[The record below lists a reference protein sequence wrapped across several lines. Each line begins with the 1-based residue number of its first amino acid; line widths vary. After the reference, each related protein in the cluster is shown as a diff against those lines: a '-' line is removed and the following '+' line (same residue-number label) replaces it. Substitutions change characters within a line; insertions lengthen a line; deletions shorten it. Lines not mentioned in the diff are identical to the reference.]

1 MAEYSKVTDFAAK
14 DALSTGNPAKIVKG
28 TEIDDEL
35 VAISGA
41 VASKADKASPT
52 FTGTPAAPTAS
63 SGTSTTQIA
72 TTAFAMGAAALVM
85 PSGAMLQW
93 PTATAPSGFLLCTGA
108 AVSRTIYAALFAVIG
123 TTFGA
128 GDGTTTFNLP
138 DFDNRFAVGA
148 GDLYSVGATGGSK
161 DAVVVSHT
169 HTATASEHT
178 HKVNSNTGADSI
190 ARGIAPGS
198 GYSVAGVAG
207 VVNGGS
213 GSYVTNDS
221 AGNQVV
227 ENTTVTVSN
236 STTGESGTNKNL
248 PPYLGVYFIIKT

>member
-1 MAEYSKVTDFAAK
+1 MSEYSKVTDFAAK

-93 PTATAPSGFLLCTGA
+93 PTATAPTGFLLCTGA
-108 AVSRTIYAALFAVIG
+108 AVSRTIYSALFAVIG

-128 GDGTTTFNLP
+128 GDGSTTFNLP
-138 DFDNRFAVGA
+138 DFDNRLPIGA
-148 GDLYSVGATGGSK
+148 GDLYAVGATGGSK
-161 DAVVVSHT
+161 DAIVVSHT
-169 HTATASEHT
+169 HTATQDAHNHT
-178 HKVNSNTGADSI
+178 VPLYNSGTSSGPDETLHR
-190 ARGIAPGS
+190 ARGSLDTQTTSSATPAI
-198 GYSVAGVAG
+198 SV
-207 VVNGGS
+207 
-213 GSYVTNDS
+213 
-221 AGNQVV
+221 
-227 ENTTVTVSN
+227 
-236 STTGESGTNKNL
+236 STTGSSGTGANL
-248 PPYLGVYFIIKT
+248 PPYLSVYFIIKT

>member
-1 MAEYSKVTDFAAK
+1 MSNYSKVTDFAAK

-41 VASKADKASPT
+41 IASKADVASPT

-72 TTAFAMGAAALVM
+72 TTAFAMGAAALVSPAGEIKM
-85 PSGAMLQW
+85 W
-93 PTATAPSGFLLCTGA
+93 PTATAPTGFLLCTGA

-138 DFDNRFAVGA
+138 DFDNRFPVGA
-148 GDLYSVGATGGSK
+148 GDLYAVAATGGSK

-169 HTATASEHT
+169 HTATVTDPGHT
-178 HKVNSNTGADSI
+178 HGFLFTAN
-190 ARGIAPGS
+190 APTGS
-198 GYSVAGVAG
+198 GYVAAQGA
-207 VVNGGS
+207 N
-213 GSYVTNDS
+213 
-221 AGNQVV
+221 
-227 ENTTVTVSN
+227 SN
-236 STTGESGTNKNL
+236 STNNLSAPSSVQSNTTGVSVTNASSGESGTNKNL

>member
-1 MAEYSKVTDFAAK
+1 MTDYTKTTDFASK

-41 VASKADKASPT
+41 IASKADKASPT

-72 TTAFAMGAAALVM
+72 TTAFAMGAASLVV
-85 PSGAMLQW
+85 PAGAMLQW
-93 PTATAPSGFLLCTGA
+93 PTATAPTGFLVCTGA

-148 GDLYSVGATGGSK
+148 GDLYAVGATGGSK
-161 DAVVVSHT
+161 DAVTVSHT
-169 HTATASEHT
+169 HTATDSGHT
-178 HKVNSNTGADSI
+178 HSEEGYGSVSDGADSFT
-190 ARGIAPGS
+190 AGGS
-198 GYSVAGVAG
+198 AGVSKTTGTGTANIT
-207 VVNGGS
+207 VA
-213 GSYVTNDS
+213 S
-221 AGNQVV
+221 A
-227 ENTTVTVSN
+227 
-236 STTGESGTNKNL
+236 GESGTNKNL
-248 PPYLGVYFIIKT
+248 PPYLSIYFIIKT

>member
-1 MAEYSKVTDFAAK
+1 MSNYSKVTDFAAK

-41 VASKADKASPT
+41 IASKADTASPT
-52 FTGTPAAPTAS
+52 LTGTPAAPTAS

-93 PTATAPSGFLLCTGA
+93 PTATAPTGFLVCNGA
-108 AVSRTIYAALFAVIG
+108 AVSRTIYSALFAVVG

-138 DFDNRFAVGA
+138 DFDNRFPVGA
-148 GDLYSVGATGGSK
+148 GDLYAVAATGGSK
-161 DAVVVSHT
+161 DAVAVSHT
-169 HTATASEHT
+169 HTVTDPGHT
-178 HKVNSNTGADSI
+178 HTTDGTTFGGAAQGLVGGGNPYLAGETIASATTGISINSA
-190 ARGIAPGS
+190 
-198 GYSVAGVAG
+198 
-207 VVNGGS
+207 
-213 GSYVTNDS
+213 
-221 AGNQVV
+221 
-227 ENTTVTVSN
+227 
-236 STTGESGTNKNL
+236 GESGTNKNL
-248 PPYLGVYFIIKT
+248 PPYLSIYFIIKT

>member
-1 MAEYSKVTDFAAK
+1 MTDYTKTTDFAAK
-14 DALSTGNPAKIVKG
+14 DALSTGNPSKIVKG

-41 VASKADKASPT
+41 ISSKADKSSPT

-72 TTAFAMGAAALVM
+72 TTAFAMGAAALLM
-85 PSGAMLQW
+85 PSGALLQW
-93 PTATAPSGFLLCTGA
+93 PTATAPTGFLLCSGA

-148 GDLYSVGATGGSK
+148 GDLYTVGATGGSK
-161 DAVVVSHT
+161 DAVLVSHT
-169 HTATASEHT
+169 HTLGTTNIDGTFPTSAGGGTYS
-178 HKVNSNTGADSI
+178 GAFTK
-190 ARGIAPGS
+190 GS
-198 GYSVAGVAG
+198 GYSG
-207 VVNGGS
+207 NGGEPQ
-213 GSYVTNDS
+213 TNYQVEMSDDHTHTISSEGVS
-221 AGNQVV
+221 A
-227 ENTTVTVSN
+227 
-236 STTGESGTNKNL
+236 TGANL
-248 PPYLGVYFIIKT
+248 PPYLSIYFIIKT

>member
-1 MAEYSKVTDFAAK
+1 MTDYTKVTDFAAK
-14 DALSTGNPAKIVKG
+14 DVLSTGNPAKIVKG

-41 VASKADKASPT
+41 IASKADKASPT

-93 PTATAPSGFLLCTGA
+93 PTATAPTGFLVCNGA
-108 AVSRTIYAALFAVIG
+108 AVSRTIYSALFAVVG

-138 DFDNRFAVGA
+138 DFDNRFGVGA
-148 GDLYSVGATGGSK
+148 GDLYAVGATGGSK

-169 HTATASEHT
+169 HTATVTDPGHT
-178 HKVNSNTGADSI
+178 HTIPTTANVTTSGPNAMED
-190 ARGIAPGS
+190 GS
-198 GYSVAGVAG
+198 L
-207 VVNGGS
+207 NGGS
-213 GSYVTNDS
+213 YTVPS
-221 AGNQVV
+221 
-227 ENTTVTVSN
+227 NTTGITVAN

-248 PPYLGVYFIIKT
+248 PPYLGIYFIIKT

>member
-1 MAEYSKVTDFAAK
+1 MTDYTKTTDFASK

-72 TTAFAMGAAALVM
+72 TTAFAMGAASLVS
-85 PSGAMLQW
+85 PSGEIKMW

-138 DFDNRFAVGA
+138 DFDNRFPVGA
-148 GDLYSVGATGGSK
+148 GDLYAVAATGGSK
-161 DAVVVSHT
+161 DAVAVSHT
-169 HTATASEHT
+169 HTATDSGHT
-178 HKVNSNTGADSI
+178 HTYANKVQSGGFLGGTSSYSIGAEGTTNSGTANIT
-190 ARGIAPGS
+190 
-198 GYSVAGVAG
+198 VA
-207 VVNGGS
+207 
-213 GSYVTNDS
+213 S
-221 AGNQVV
+221 A
-227 ENTTVTVSN
+227 
-236 STTGESGTNKNL
+236 GESGTNKNL
-248 PPYLGVYFIIKT
+248 PPYLSIYFIIKT

>member
-1 MAEYSKVTDFAAK
+1 MSNYSKVTDFAAK

-41 VASKADKASPT
+41 IASKADVASPT

-93 PTATAPSGFLLCTGA
+93 PTATAPTGFLLCTGA

-138 DFDNRFAVGA
+138 DFDNRFPVGA
-148 GDLYSVGATGGSK
+148 GDLYAVAATGGSK
-161 DAVVVSHT
+161 DAVNISHT
-169 HTATASEHT
+169 HTATVTDPGHT
-178 HKVNSNTGADSI
+178 HTLPRTNSVNTGGAYGIGPGDNSGVVANDRNTGSNTT
-190 ARGIAPGS
+190 GIT
-198 GYSVAGVAG
+198 VA
-207 VVNGGS
+207 
-213 GSYVTNDS
+213 
-221 AGNQVV
+221 
-227 ENTTVTVSN
+227 N
-236 STTGESGTNKNL
+236 STEGESGTNKNL

>member
-1 MAEYSKVTDFAAK
+1 MTDYTKTTDFAAK
-14 DALSTGNPAKIVKG
+14 DALSTGNPSKIVKG

-41 VASKADKASPT
+41 ISSKADKSSPT

-72 TTAFAMGAAALVM
+72 TTAFATGAAALVM
-85 PSGAMLQW
+85 PSGALLQW
-93 PTATAPSGFLLCTGA
+93 PTATAPTGFLLCSGA

-148 GDLYSVGATGGSK
+148 GDLYTVGATGGSK
-161 DAVVVSHT
+161 DAVVVSHNHNSGVT
-169 HTATASEHT
+169 GSTTITGSFNTAAQSPGGSG
-178 HKVNSNTGADSI
+178 VFSA
-190 ARGIAPGS
+190 GS
-198 GYSVAGVAG
+198 GYSGNGADPMTNYPINLSAPHTHTIASEGV
-207 VVNGGS
+207 
-213 GSYVTNDS
+213 
-221 AGNQVV
+221 
-227 ENTTVTVSN
+227 
-236 STTGESGTNKNL
+236 SGTNANL
-248 PPYLGVYFIIKT
+248 PPYLGIYFIIKT

>member
-1 MAEYSKVTDFAAK
+1 MTDYTKTTDFASK

-72 TTAFAMGAAALVM
+72 TTAFATGAASLVM

-138 DFDNRFAVGA
+138 DFDNRFPVGA
-148 GDLYSVGATGGSK
+148 GDLYTVAATGGSK

-169 HTATASEHT
+169 HGSGNTGSTTITGSFNTAAQTPGSTGVFSTVTSYSGNGADPHPNYTINLSAPHTHTIASE
-178 HKVNSNTGADSI
+178 
-190 ARGIAPGS
+190 
-198 GYSVAGVAG
+198 
-207 VVNGGS
+207 
-213 GSYVTNDS
+213 
-221 AGNQVV
+221 
-227 ENTTVTVSN
+227 
-236 STTGESGTNKNL
+236 GESGTNKNL
-248 PPYLGVYFIIKT
+248 PPYLSIYFIIKT

>member
-1 MAEYSKVTDFAAK
+1 MTDYTKTTDFAAK
-14 DALSTGNPAKIVKG
+14 DALSTGNPSKIVKG

-41 VASKADKASPT
+41 VASKADKSSPT

-85 PSGAMLQW
+85 PSGALLQW
-93 PTATAPSGFLLCTGA
+93 PTATAPTGFLLCTGA

-148 GDLYSVGATGGSK
+148 GDLYTVGATGGSK
-161 DAVVVSHT
+161 DAVVVSHNHNSGVT
-169 HTATASEHT
+169 GSTSLTGSFPTAA
-178 HKVNSNTGADSI
+178 NTSGNYSGVFS
-190 ARGIAPGS
+190 RGS
-198 GYSVAGVAG
+198 GYSGNG
-207 VVNGGS
+207 GEPQTNYVVNMDAAHTHTIASEG
-213 GSYVTNDS
+213 V
-221 AGNQVV
+221 
-227 ENTTVTVSN
+227 
-236 STTGESGTNKNL
+236 SGTNANL
-248 PPYLGVYFIIKT
+248 PPYLSIYFIIKT

>member
-1 MAEYSKVTDFAAK
+1 MSNYTKVTDFAAK

-41 VASKADKASPT
+41 VASKADVASPT

-63 SGTSTTQIA
+63 SGTSTTQLA

-93 PTATAPSGFLLCTGA
+93 PTATAPTGFLLCTGA

-138 DFDNRFAVGA
+138 DFDNRLPIGA
-148 GDLYSVGATGGSK
+148 GDLYAVGATGGSK
-161 DAVVVSHT
+161 DAIVVSHT
-169 HTATASEHT
+169 HTATSTDSGHT
-178 HKVNSNTGADSI
+178 HGLVVYASQSDSYGNASRYSSVSNPNTVQTA
-190 ARGIAPGS
+190 S
-198 GYSVAGVAG
+198 GTANISTTVA
-207 VVNGGS
+207 
-213 GSYVTNDS
+213 S
-221 AGNQVV
+221 AG
-227 ENTTVTVSN
+227 S
-236 STTGESGTNKNL
+236 SGTDANL
-248 PPYLGVYFIIKT
+248 PPYLSVYFIIKT

>member
-1 MAEYSKVTDFAAK
+1 MTDYTKVTDFAAK

-93 PTATAPSGFLLCTGA
+93 PTATAPTGFLLCTGA

-128 GDGTTTFNLP
+128 GDGSTTFNLP
-138 DFDNRFAVGA
+138 DFDNRFPVGA
-148 GDLYSVGATGGSK
+148 GDLYAAAAIGGSK

-169 HTATASEHT
+169 HTATDSGHT
-178 HKVNSNTGADSI
+178 HTYSNAVTGGGFLGGTSSYSITGTGTTASGTANITVASAGVSGTGA
-190 ARGIAPGS
+190 
-198 GYSVAGVAG
+198 
-207 VVNGGS
+207 
-213 GSYVTNDS
+213 
-221 AGNQVV
+221 
-227 ENTTVTVSN
+227 
-236 STTGESGTNKNL
+236 NL

>member
-1 MAEYSKVTDFAAK
+1 MTDYTKTTDFASK

-52 FTGTPAAPTAS
+52 FTGTPAAPTAA

-72 TTAFAMGAAALVM
+72 TTAFAMGATTLVS
-85 PSGAMLQW
+85 PSGEIKMW

-138 DFDNRFAVGA
+138 DFDNRFPVGA
-148 GDLYSVGATGGSK
+148 GDLYTVAATGGSK
-161 DAVVVSHT
+161 DAVAVSHT
-169 HTATASEHT
+169 HTATDSGHT
-178 HKVNSNTGADSI
+178 HT
-190 ARGIAPGS
+190 
-198 GYSVAGVAG
+198 YS
-207 VVNGGS
+207 
-213 GSYVTNDS
+213 
-221 AGNQVV
+221 NQVV
-227 ENTTVTVSN
+227 SGPYLGGTSSFSIGGTGTTASGTANITVASA
-236 STTGESGTNKNL
+236 GESGTNKNL
-248 PPYLGVYFIIKT
+248 PPYLSIYFIIKT

>member
-1 MAEYSKVTDFAAK
+1 MTDYTKTTDFASK

-63 SGTSTTQIA
+63 SGTSTTQLA
-72 TTAFAMGAAALVM
+72 TTAFAMGAASLVS
-85 PSGAMLQW
+85 PSGEIKMW
-93 PTATAPSGFLLCTGA
+93 PTATAPTGFLLCTGA

-138 DFDNRFAVGA
+138 DFDNRFPVGA
-148 GDLYSVGATGGSK
+148 GDLYAVAATGGSK

-169 HTATASEHT
+169 HGSGNTGSTTITGSFTTASNNGFSVSGVFSDGGSYSGNGGEPQTNHTVNLSAPHT
-178 HKVNSNTGADSI
+178 HTI
-190 ARGIAPGS
+190 AS
-198 GYSVAGVAG
+198 
-207 VVNGGS
+207 
-213 GSYVTNDS
+213 
-221 AGNQVV
+221 
-227 ENTTVTVSN
+227 E
-236 STTGESGTNKNL
+236 GESGTNKNL
-248 PPYLGVYFIIKT
+248 PPYLSIYFIIKT

>member
-1 MAEYSKVTDFAAK
+1 VAEYSKVTDFAAK

-63 SGTSTTQIA
+63 SGTSTTQLA
-72 TTAFAMGAAALVM
+72 TTAFAMGAAALVS
-85 PSGAMLQW
+85 PSGEIKMW
-93 PTATAPSGFLLCTGA
+93 PTATAPTGFLLCTGA

-138 DFDNRFAVGA
+138 DFDNRFPVGA
-148 GDLYSVGATGGSK
+148 GDLYAAAATGGSK

-169 HTATASEHT
+169 HTATVTDPGHD
-178 HKVNSNTGADSI
+178 HDI
-190 ARGIAPGS
+190 GS
-198 GYSVAGVAG
+198 GFNTASVDNQFINAQNYNGEKSSRSATTGITVA
-207 VVNGGS
+207 
-213 GSYVTNDS
+213 
-221 AGNQVV
+221 
-227 ENTTVTVSN
+227 N
-236 STTGESGTNKNL
+236 STEGESGTNKNL

>member
-1 MAEYSKVTDFAAK
+1 MTDYTKVTDFAAK

-63 SGTSTTQIA
+63 SGTSTTQLA
-72 TTAFAMGAAALVM
+72 TTAFAMGAAALVS
-85 PSGAMLQW
+85 PSGEIKMW
-93 PTATAPSGFLLCTGA
+93 PTASAPTGFLLCTGA

-138 DFDNRFAVGA
+138 DFENRFPVGA
-148 GDLYSVGATGGSK
+148 GDLYSVAGTGGSK

-169 HTATASEHT
+169 HTATVTDPGHT
-178 HKVNSNTGADSI
+178 HTINSWDENNAGDFNS
-190 ARGIAPGS
+190 
-198 GYSVAGVAG
+198 AGVNNIDG
-207 VVNGGS
+207 FNLPS
-213 GSYVTNDS
+213 TNSSVTGIS
-221 AGNQVV
+221 
-227 ENTTVTVSN
+227 VSN

-248 PPYLGVYFIIKT
+248 PPYLSVYFIIKT

>member
-1 MAEYSKVTDFAAK
+1 MTDYTKVTDFAAK

-41 VASKADKASPT
+41 IASKADKASPT
-52 FTGTPAAPTAS
+52 FTGTPAAPTAA

-72 TTAFAMGAAALVM
+72 TTAFAMGVAALVM

-93 PTATAPSGFLLCTGA
+93 PTATAPSGFLVCNGA
-108 AVSRTIYAALFAVIG
+108 AVSRTIYSALFAVVG

-169 HTATASEHT
+169 HTATSVDAGHAHT
-178 HKVNSNTGADSI
+178 TGT
-190 ARGIAPGS
+190 
-198 GYSVAGVAG
+198 VAGGAG
-207 VVNGGS
+207 GYG
-213 GSYVTNDS
+213 YVTSGNDNLGES
-221 AGNQVV
+221 PITLSSGTANIT
-227 ENTTVTVSN
+227 TTVAS
-236 STTGESGTNKNL
+236 SGESGTNKNL
-248 PPYLGVYFIIKT
+248 PPYLGIYFIIKT

>member
-1 MAEYSKVTDFAAK
+1 MSEYSKITDFAAK

-93 PTATAPSGFLLCTGA
+93 PTSSAPTGFLLCTGA

-123 TTFGA
+123 TTFGS

-148 GDLYSVGATGGSK
+148 GAHDPDRARKLLLNRGEIERLHDRVARERLSLVPLAFKLVDGR
-161 DAVVVSHT
+161 V
-169 HTATASEHT
+169 
-178 HKVNSNTGADSI
+178 KVELAL
-190 ARGIAPGS
+190 ARGRRKGDKRQVIAERDVQREMQRS
-198 GYSVAGVAG
+198 
-207 VVNGGS
+207 
-213 GSYVTNDS
+213 
-221 AGNQVV
+221 
-227 ENTTVTVSN
+227 
-236 STTGESGTNKNL
+236 
-248 PPYLGVYFIIKT
+248 LGRKRKGMI

>member
-1 MAEYSKVTDFAAK
+1 MTDYTKVTDFAAK
-14 DALSTGNPAKIVKG
+14 DALSTGNSAKIVKG

-93 PTATAPSGFLLCTGA
+93 PTASAPTGFLLCTGA

-148 GDLYSVGATGGSK
+148 GDLYAVGATGGSK
-161 DAVVVSHT
+161 DAVVVTHNHTLTDPTHT
-169 HTATASEHT
+169 HGVGEGSRF
-178 HKVNSNTGADSI
+178 G
-190 ARGIAPGS
+190 GGS
-198 GYSVAGVAG
+198 GYTSGDDETST
-207 VVNGGS
+207 VNNYSTSQAASTGI
-213 GSYVTNDS
+213 TIAS
-221 AGNQVV
+221 A
-227 ENTTVTVSN
+227 
-236 STTGESGTNKNL
+236 GESGTNKNL

>member
-1 MAEYSKVTDFAAK
+1 MTDYNKVTDFAAK

-41 VASKADKASPT
+41 IASKADKASPT

-93 PTATAPSGFLLCTGA
+93 PTATAPTGFLLCTGA
-108 AVSRTIYAALFAVIG
+108 AVSRTIYSALFAVIG

-138 DFDNRFAVGA
+138 DFDNRFPVGA
-148 GDLYSVGATGGSK
+148 GDLYAVAATGGSK
-161 DAVVVSHT
+161 DAVVVSHA
-169 HTATASEHT
+169 HTITDPGHNHTGATYKYLLKPPYGGSL
-178 HKVNSNTGADSI
+178 TGADTS
-190 ARGIAPGS
+190 
-198 GYSVAGVAG
+198 
-207 VVNGGS
+207 GS
-213 GSYVTNDS
+213 GSEQAVGGGD
-221 AGNQVV
+221 GGLMID
-227 ENTTVTVSN
+227 NTTGISIN
-236 STTGESGTNKNL
+236 SSGESGTNKNL
-248 PPYLGVYFIIKT
+248 PPYLSVYFIIKT